1 VGSADVLRLFYYER
15 LTGNFMNKMAWFLGG
30 FLVLTIGI
38 GILATIP
45 PG

>member
-1 VGSADVLRLFYYER
+1 MG
-15 LTGNFMNKMAWFLGG
+15 KMAWFLGG
-30 FLVLTIGI
+30 FLILTIGI

>member
-1 VGSADVLRLFYYER
+1 VSSEVLHLFYYER
-15 LTGNFMNKMAWFLGG
+15 LRAIVMGKMAWFLGG
-30 FLVLTIGI
+30 FLALTIGI

>member
-1 VGSADVLRLFYYER
+1 MVLADVLRLFYYER
-15 LTGNFMNKMAWFLGG
+15 LRAIVMGKMAWFLGG
-30 FLVLTIGI
+30 FLALTIGI